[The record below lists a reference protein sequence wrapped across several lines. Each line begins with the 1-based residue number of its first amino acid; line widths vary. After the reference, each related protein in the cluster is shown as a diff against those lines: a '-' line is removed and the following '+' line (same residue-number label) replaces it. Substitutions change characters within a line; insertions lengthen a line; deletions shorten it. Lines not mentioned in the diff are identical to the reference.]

1 MYMDLFCDKTGT
13 EKRYVQGWLPI
24 VAAAQLAYKRP
35 EEKRSCWKAGL
46 TYLIISKIR
55 LHMEKE
61 APEDIFRRLFSKIFM
76 VIMTNKQDL
85 FHNIFKYFT
94 ICS

>member
-1 MYMDLFCDKTGT
+1 M
-13 EKRYVQGWLPI
+13 
-24 VAAAQLAYKRP
+24 
-35 EEKRSCWKAGL
+35 
-46 TYLIISKIR
+46 IISKIR

>member
-1 MYMDLFCDKTGT
+1 MACPKSVKPGTKHKKGPFHRIGGGILTNPTPTIDK
-13 EKRYVQGWLPI
+13 EPK
-24 VAAAQLAYKRP
+24 
-35 EEKRSCWKAGL
+35 
-46 TYLIISKIR
+46 
-55 LHMEKE
+55 KE